1 MVSIE
6 ERISD
11 LEWAFQAF
19 VVLQMIKA
27 GLVEYTKE
35 EKQAMEITF
44 VTNMERIRQ
53 RLCS

>member
-19 VVLQMIKA
+19 VLLQMMHAK
-27 GLVEYTKE
+27 LVEYTKE

-44 VTNMERIRQ
+44 VTHMERIKQ